1 MKEENLYDAI
11 NHRKGKIV
19 VKMEDDK
26 FYTFELTKKLQPHRM
41 GDTSTC
47 TKIKEINV
55 ELEYK

>member
-1 MKEENLYDAI
+1 ENLYDAI

-41 GDTSTC
+41 GDTIDG

>member
-26 FYTFELTKKLQPHRM
+26 FYTFELTKNYNRIAWV
-41 GDTSTC
+41 TR
-47 TKIKEINV
+47 
-55 ELEYK
+55 